1 MISFIIDTWV
11 HSILDGQH
19 RLVMRELVECLG
31 LKRAVFG
38 TKDMKHFKIQVL
50 RYDTPPWVLQ
60 FLSYQRMVQNEVY
73 VVYSEFHAQLSL
85 ARKQLTLANL
95 LKIPT
100 DQKLAFVRD
109 RLKSQGND
117 SKIITPFVK
126 VSPGRVIIL
135 TRTQSRLY

>member
-1 MISFIIDTWV
+1 
-11 HSILDGQH
+11 
-19 RLVMRELVECLG
+19 MRELVECLG

-117 SKIITPFVK
+117 SKMTLARIVCSYSDAAMAELEYVLHVCIHK
-126 VSPGRVIIL
+126 Y
-135 TRTQSRLY
+135 TRYIH